1 MSRAKE
7 LDRWGITRLPEIDYT
22 AVRCN
27 GKTAL
32 GGSFQSVAEQVCPK
46 RFDPDSDFEAVLIRA
61 PDARTASEALR
72 SEDFPSESWVVVPV
86 TFELWPK
93 AAWHNEPMTESDA
106 APIRRYQRQQ
116 RREAEAAIE
125 SEVAAFR
132 DELAQRQRA

>member
-1 MSRAKE
+1 M
-7 LDRWGITRLPEIDYT
+7 LDFT

-72 SEDFPSESWVVVPV
+72 SEDFPSESWVTVPV

-93 AAWHNEPMTESDA
+93 NVWHEQPMTATDR
-106 APIRRYQRQQ
+106 APIHRYLKQQ
-116 RREAEAAIE
+116 IREAQAAVEA
-125 SEVAAFR
+125 EVQQFR
-132 DELAQRQRA
+132 SELAQRQRGA